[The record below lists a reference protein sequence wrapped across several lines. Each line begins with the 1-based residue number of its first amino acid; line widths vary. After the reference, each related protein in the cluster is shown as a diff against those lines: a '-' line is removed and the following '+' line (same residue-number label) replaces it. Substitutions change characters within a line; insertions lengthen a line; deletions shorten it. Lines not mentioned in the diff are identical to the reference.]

1 MIYILNTEISEKK
14 FFYIALSSIFGLGF
28 KTTLKI
34 CSFFG
39 ISKKAKINN
48 LNPILKNKI
57 IIYIEK
63 NIKITDDLKQFLV
76 QIKEQQ
82 FRLKTYKSQRTRFK
96 LPSRGQRTHTNAK
109 TSKKFY

>member
-1 MIYILNTEISEKK
+1 MVYILNTEISEKK
-14 FFYIALSSIFGLGF
+14 KLHIALSSIFGLGF
-28 KTTLKI
+28 KTTFKI

-39 ISKKAKINN
+39 LSKKAKINN
-48 LNPILKNKI
+48 LTPTLKNQI
-57 IIYIEK
+57 IVYIDK
-63 NIKITDDLKQFLV
+63 KIKITEDLKQFLV

-82 FRLKTYKSQRTRFK
+82 FRLKTYKSQRFRFN